1 MKLTFD
7 EYKGEMKFS
16 IWELLDEMTADQ
28 KRELAGRVIWE
39 EPILSDFVDR
49 LMGDTGYSN
58 HIPDLTAI
66 RMKFLA
72 MMPVAAVE
80 IIRSLQHRVDQA
92 EASEKRWQD
101 HAWALDRQWPAGC
114 FRDDHSPDEEG
125 RYLRFHRPKQPEF
138 TYAAWKE
145 REALAAQNGIEL
157 AVEQG
162 KETDGH

>member
-28 KRELAGRVIWE
+28 KRELAGKIIWE
-39 EPILSDFVDR
+39 EPILTDFVER

-101 HAWALDRQWPAGC
+101 HAWALDRRWPDGC
-114 FRDDHSPDEEG
+114 HVDDHATEATRPYRRFG
-125 RYLRFHRPKQPEF
+125 RPQHPEF
-138 TYAAWKE
+138 VYAKWKE

-162 KETDGH
+162 KEPNGH